1 MRITPL
7 LIVAAALAISAPALA
22 QELRP
27 GTRVRVSAP
36 IIRANSRFTGNVVRE
51 ENGRVL
57 LRLDRTVRQDT
68 QLDTI
73 SIPRELIRRVE
84 VSLGPGGRARGP
96 AARTGAIAGLLAGT
110 IVGLIA
116 SSGSSADRPARNP
129 WMTALWT
136 APLLGA
142 AGAGT
147 GALIAPDVRERWQT
161 APGTRTAGLAFDR
174 GELAY

>member
-1 MRITPL
+1 MRIIFL
-7 LIVAAALAISAPALA
+7 LIAASAAIAAPCAA
-22 QELRP
+22 QELQP
-27 GTRVRVSAP
+27 GTRVRVTAP
-36 IIRANSRFTGNVVRE
+36 IIRATSRFTGNVVSE

-57 LRLDRTVRQDT
+57 LRLDPAVRQDT
-68 QLDTI
+68 RLDTI

-96 AARTGAIAGLLAGT
+96 AARTGAFAGLIAGT

-116 SSGSSADRPARNP
+116 GSNSSADRPARNP

-147 GALIAPDVRERWQT
+147 GALLAPDVRERWQT
-161 APGTRTAGLAFDR
+161 APGGRTAGR
-174 GELAY
+174 

>member
-7 LIVAAALAISAPALA
+7 LIAAAALALSAPAA
-22 QELRP
+22 GQELQP

-36 IIRANSRFTGNVVRE
+36 IIRASSRFTGNVVRE
-51 ENGRVL
+51 ENGRLL
-57 LRLDRTVRQDT
+57 LRLDPSVRQDT
-68 QLDTI
+68 RLDTI

-84 VSLGPGGRARGP
+84 VSLGPGGRSRGP
-96 AARTGAIAGLLAGT
+96 AARTGAIAGLVAGA

-116 SSGSSADRPARNP
+116 GSGSSADRPARNP

-147 GALIAPDVRERWQT
+147 GALIGQGERERWQT
-161 APGTRTAGLAFDR
+161 APGGRT
-174 GELAY
+174 EH

>member
-1 MRITPL
+1 MRITPF
-7 LIVAAALAISAPALA
+7 LIAAAAVAISAPALA

-36 IIRANSRFTGNVVRE
+36 IIRASSRFTGNVVRE

-116 SSGSSADRPARNP
+116 SGHSSADRPAHNP

-142 AGAGT
+142 AGAGI
-147 GALIAPDVRERWQT
+147 GAVMAPDVRERWQT
-161 APGTRTAGLAFDR
+161 APGTRTAADGR
-174 GELAY
+174 

>member
-1 MRITPL
+1 MRITPF
-7 LIVAAALAISAPALA
+7 LIAAAAVAISAPALA

-36 IIRANSRFTGNVVRE
+36 IIHANSRFTGNVVRE
-51 ENGRVL
+51 EDGRVL
-57 LRLDRTVRQDT
+57 LRLDPTVRQDS

-116 SSGSSADRPARNP
+116 SIGTSADRPAHNP
-129 WMTALWT
+129 WMTVLWT
-136 APLLGA
+136 APLRGA
-142 AGAGT
+142 AGAGI
-147 GALIAPDVRERWQT
+147 GAVMAPDVRERWQT
-161 APGTRTAGLAFDR
+161 APGGRATLSSRT
-174 GELAY
+174 